1 MEFDGDWKFLRTTAS
16 IKDYHPFEREIKNMN
31 DNENKALQIDM
42 DRRLHALNPQ
52 LDYLVENFNRLPPF
66 FQLEVVKCMGTVM
79 DLMIS
84 TTDEVASLYTKAAIM
99 LGDFEK

>member
-1 MEFDGDWKFLRTTAS
+1 MDDN
-16 IKDYHPFEREIKNMN
+16 KNN
-31 DNENKALQIDM
+31 ALQIDM
-42 DRRLHALNPQ
+42 DRRLRALNPQ

-66 FQLEVVKCMGTVM
+66 LQLEVVKRIGAVM

-84 TTDEVASLYTKAAIM
+84 TTDEVAALYTKAAIM